1 MEQTRI
7 LRFRDVEQLV
17 RLSKGS
23 IYRLIGK
30 GTFPRP
36 IRLGARAVG
45 WHRDE
50 VEGWLADRKRAGAEP
65 RNE

>member
-7 LRFRDVEQLV
+7 LRCRDVERLI

-45 WHRDE
+45 WRSDE
-50 VEGWLADRKRAGAEP
+50 IASWLANRERAGGGRAQ
-65 RNE
+65 